1 MNVYIYLFIYICVYI
16 HFALEKEM
24 RKVVIL
30 KKHAETLHSIFKW
43 STNTK
48 ANYFDMMA
56 VSNKEKPID

>member
-1 MNVYIYLFIYICVYI
+1 MFVCICLYICVYI

-56 VSNKEKPID
+56 VSNREKPID

>member
-1 MNVYIYLFIYICVYI
+1 MFVCICLYICVYI

-30 KKHAETLHSIFKW
+30 KKHAETLRYIFKW
-43 STNTK
+43 SANTK